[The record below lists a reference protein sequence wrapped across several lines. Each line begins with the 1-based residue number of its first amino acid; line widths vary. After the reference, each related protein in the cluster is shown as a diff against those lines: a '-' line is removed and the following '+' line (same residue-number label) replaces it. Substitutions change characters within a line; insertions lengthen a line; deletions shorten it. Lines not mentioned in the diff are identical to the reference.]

1 MSKKRNLSP
10 YSREKKIFPE
20 TSPTDKK
27 GIIST
32 ESILKSLDMLTAAQ
46 KQKTREILN
55 KIEVSD
61 VIGFNETGELTVN
74 KNSTKIA
81 LSTFLYN
88 LQQPNKNLSDPAY
101 SLVSKELQLNPIL
114 VPTKNAKSILN
125 PLTETMKKTGKRK
138 ASSPTFWDASDE
150 EFEENTKDETSSSI
164 TWTTL

>member
-1 MSKKRNLSP
+1 MNSQEFILFPKSFYTQINNSTLQVLKDPEVEQKAKSLTLLQRN
-10 YSREKKIFPE
+10 KTFPE

-27 GIIST
+27 EIKAI

-61 VIGFNETGELTVN
+61 VIDFNETGKLTVN

-88 LQQPNKNLSDPAY
+88 PQQPNKNLSDPTY
-101 SLVSKELQLNPIL
+101 SFVLKEIQ
-114 VPTKNAKSILN
+114 
-125 PLTETMKKTGKRK
+125 
-138 ASSPTFWDASDE
+138 
-150 EFEENTKDETSSSI
+150 
-164 TWTTL
+164 